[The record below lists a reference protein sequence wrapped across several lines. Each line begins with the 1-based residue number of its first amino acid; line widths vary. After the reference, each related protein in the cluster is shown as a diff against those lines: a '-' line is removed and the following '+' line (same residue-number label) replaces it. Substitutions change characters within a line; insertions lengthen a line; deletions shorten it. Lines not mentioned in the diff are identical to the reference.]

1 MLCVC
6 VHTHECV
13 SVFKKKKQ
21 RTLIYIDSSLRL
33 WAKILYLSLPYI
45 NKAILAL
52 YPLFM
57 NACLLLVEV
66 RASENSVQAKLWR

>member
-6 VHTHECV
+6 VCLCLR
-13 SVFKKKKQ
+13 KKKQ

-45 NKAILAL
+45 NKALLAL

-57 NACLLLVEV
+57 NVCLLLVEV